1 MIKKKN
7 FYCIFDNLIQLY
19 IKKMI
24 RNITK
29 TLSKFNT
36 RQFSTKSPSETSVFF
51 ESVTSTV
58 KGYMNPNYIT
68 EHDPTLTP
76 EQKAAMKRFLIYKYD
91 PENPKD

>member
-1 MIKKKN
+1 
-7 FYCIFDNLIQLY
+7 
-19 IKKMI
+19 MI

-76 EQKAAMKRFLIYKYD
+76 
-91 PENPKD
+91 

>member
-1 MIKKKN
+1 MNSKKR
-7 FYCIFDNLIQLY
+7 
-19 IKKMI
+19 MI

-58 KGYMNPNYIT
+58 KGYLNPNYIR
-68 EHDPTLTP
+68 EHDPTITP
-76 EQKAAMKRFLIYKYD
+76 EQKTTMKRFLVYKYD